1 MSPDQKG
8 IETPTQERV
17 RAFFLFTMSPDQKG
31 IETPTKPPTYHLP
44 TFTMSPDQKGI
55 ETIVT
60 PLRPEGR
67 VHNEPRSK
75 GD

>member
-8 IETPTQERV
+8 IETFEDELGRV
-17 RAFFLFTMSPDQKG
+17 ATPFTMSPDQKG
-31 IETPTKPPTYHLP
+31 IETRLPGKGATP

-55 ETIVT
+55 ETIPSFLLST
-60 PLRPEGR
+60 RS